1 MTQWLHWLAMHGTL
15 RQLAK
20 IGARQG
26 DIQSRMMVDPAIRAD
41 PAPFYDE
48 LRELSATDGPL
59 IRCRVGYLTV
69 DHGLAQELLRSDD
82 FRVIEL
88 DANLPGPLRWLEGR
102 TRPQRFHPLRAPSL
116 LAVEPPAHTR
126 YRQAVSSAFTPRA
139 VTVLRDGIRDT
150 AEALLDDVERSGAG
164 PAGAV
169 DAMDRYCSQLPIA
182 VISELL
188 GVPDHQRGR
197 LRELGESAALSLDL
211 GLSWSQY
218 RTVDRGLAAFDE
230 WLTGHLAELRRN
242 PGDDLLSRLIR
253 AAGGGQ
259 VFTVDELR
267 ATAGLLLTAG
277 FETTVNLLGNGV
289 RLLLG
294 NPHQLALLKDDPQ
307 IWPNAVEE
315 ILRLDSPA
323 QLSVRLA
330 RRDVEIAG
338 THGFTLISPAG
349 HIVVSGFVFTHN
361 SGKTTIA
368 AGTGAIVALLG
379 LVQAGLGVREIYGF
393 YQPSDVDPAL
403 TPALLTSFVNP
414 NHQAGLFLL
423 GIFSA
428 GALAV
433 HYRLQAQDTGDP
445 NRLARARERALVA
458 LGAVAVQGVAVLL
471 SLSRGAM
478 AALLLVAPIGLM
490 LAWAR
495 DGEARGR
502 LWLRRVLVFAG
513 FAGAAVLLARQS
525 GAWAELATLARTG
538 EPGFETKFRVA
549 QDAVH
554 LVPLSPVLGVG
565 RGAFIDLFPAIDTQ
579 PAGVLHTHLES
590 APMAMLVEWGPVAG
604 LAITLGLLW
613 WWIAAMYSSSGRAG
627 RARRI
632 ALCGPL
638 ALAIHSLGDFSLE
651 FLGVAAPLCA
661 LAGALS
667 ERRMISRWS
676 ARGGLFLGGGVLV
689 GALALS
695 LWALPHTW
703 QRRER
708 SEVAERS
715 DAARPAP
722 AADLSPET
730 ALRMR
735 PLDAGLHTRL
745 AFQAIAREDWA
756 EARARALVAT
766 RLQPN
771 AADPWWLL
779 TAAEDGLGNA
789 DASADALAR
798 TLAVVRKPLSP
809 EVVDTLLRRYP
820 SAEELATRMPDAL
833 APWTVVMESIIPV
846 APSYAAILAATRT
859 QVDRQEPEVL
869 RLQVRIAFATQ
880 NPALARHHALLLRQ
894 LAPDAASSHLLLLQA
909 LRSFPVPRER
919 ELQAAAE
926 LALSNLA
933 LGSPGERGLIEEE
946 LVASL
951 LRVGTPEARARARE
965 LLPALITR
973 PGDRAALQRR
983 NTLREAAA
991 D

>member
-1 MTQWLHWLAMHGTL
+1 MHPEDDTP
-15 RQLAK
+15 RP
-20 IGARQG
+20 
-26 DIQSRMMVDPAIRAD
+26 PATS
-41 PAPFYDE
+41 PAPADLNLATPE
-48 LRELSATDGPL
+48 PTDPDGAATNLAAPDPPAAHLTGPSPAAPLAAVLPATGPITAALREPSAPVRAASRTSEPVPSVLVHRPGTK
-59 IRCRVGYLTV
+59 RHVSRAS
-69 DHGLAQELLRSDD
+69 LAAISEDPEDSVPASER
-82 FRVIEL
+82 
-88 DANLPGPLRWLEGR
+88 PGQMPWSRL
-102 TRPQRFHPLRAPSL
+102 L
-116 LAVEPPAHTR
+116 LALT
-126 YRQAVSSAFTPRA
+126 
-139 VTVLRDGIRDT
+139 I
-150 AEALLDDVERSGAG
+150 AG
-164 PAGAV
+164 PALWLGGVPVSAV
-169 DAMDRYCSQLPIA
+169 PAFLAVVLLLWLRLCSRGSSLRIPYGTAIGGCAALITFLQWVPLPHALRAWLAPDLLAM
-182 VISELL
+182 SEAALAGSGVSPWPGLSPVPGDSALEVARLL
-188 GVPDHQRGR
+188 G
-197 LRELGESAALSLDL
+197 
-211 GLSWSQY
+211 
-218 RTVDRGLAAFDE
+218 
-230 WLTGHLAELRRN
+230 
-242 PGDDLLSRLIR
+242 
-253 AAGGGQ
+253 
-259 VFTVDELR
+259 
-267 ATAGLLLTAG
+267 LTALY
-277 FETTVNLLGNGV
+277 V
-289 RLLLG
+289 
-294 NPHQLALLKDDPQ
+294 A
-307 IWPNAVEE
+307 A
-315 ILRLDSPA
+315 A
-323 QLSVRLA
+323 QLSWR
-330 RRDVEIAG
+330 
-338 THGFTLISPAG
+338 
-349 HIVVSGFVFTHN
+349 VSAAFV
-361 SGKTTIA
+361 

-423 GIFSA
+423 GIFCA

-458 LGAVAVQGVAVLL
+458 LGAVAIQGVAVLL

-513 FAGAAVLLARQS
+513 FAGAAVMLARQS

-676 ARGGLFLGGGVLV
+676 ARSGLLLGGGILV

-708 SEVAERS
+708 SEVATRS

-722 AADLSPET
+722 ATDLSPET

-766 RLQPN
+766 RLHPN

-779 TAAEDGLGNA
+779 TAAEDGLGDA
-789 DASADALAR
+789 DASAVALAR

-820 SAEELATRMPDAL
+820 GAEELATRMPDAL

-869 RLQVRIAFATQ
+869 RLQVRIAFATH

-894 LAPDAASSHLLLLQA
+894 LAPAAASSHLLLIQA

-926 LALSNLA
+926 LALTDLA

-951 LRVGTPEARARARE
+951 LRTGSPDDRARARE
-965 LLPALITR
+965 LLPTLLAR